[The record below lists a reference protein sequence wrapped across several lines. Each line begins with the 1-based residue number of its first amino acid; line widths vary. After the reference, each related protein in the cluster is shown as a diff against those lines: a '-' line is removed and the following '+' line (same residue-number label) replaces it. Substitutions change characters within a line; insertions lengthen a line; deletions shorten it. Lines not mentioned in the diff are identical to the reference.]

1 MLSENNKFET
11 ITEIPDLTLEMKLL
25 RKDLFSDDISKTK
38 NRLWVFKDKLSD
50 HDTFTDF
57 GFLVSIKIS
66 DYDVILKEYD
76 SNVGNKLLKL
86 VSDYI
91 IAYMHEN
98 HLNFEIV
105 RYTKDNFLIFI
116 KDLNEEKVEEHI
128 VNIQSS
134 MSNYKFKHRHK
145 VFNLTFYYA
154 VMQYI
159 KNESF
164 SSVLNQLDEKLFL
177 NKL

>member
-1 MLSENNKFET
+1 MLSEKNNFKT
-11 ITEIPDLTLEMKLL
+11 VPEIPDLTLEMKLL

-50 HDTFTDF
+50 NDTFTDF
-57 GFLVSIKIS
+57 GFVVSIKIS
-66 DYDVILKEYD
+66 DYDTILKEYD

-91 IAYMHEN
+91 IVYMHEN

-154 VMQYI
+154 VMQYV

-164 SSVLNQLDEKLFL
+164 SSVLDQLDEKLFL